1 MLAGIRQWAAHI
13 RPDDIVVAISP
24 DMGERY
30 LETIYCDDW
39 VTQRIGAT
47 ALQPL
52 FPEIA
57 LALSA

>member
-1 MLAGIRQWAAHI
+1 
-13 RPDDIVVAISP
+13 
-24 DMGERY
+24 MGERY
-30 LETIYCDDW
+30 LETIYSDDW

-47 ALQPL
+47 ALHPL